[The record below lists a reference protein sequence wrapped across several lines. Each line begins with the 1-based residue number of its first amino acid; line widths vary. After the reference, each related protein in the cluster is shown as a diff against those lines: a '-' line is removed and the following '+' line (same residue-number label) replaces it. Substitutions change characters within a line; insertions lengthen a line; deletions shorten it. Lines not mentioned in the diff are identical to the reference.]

1 MERRLQAEEA
11 KRLAG
16 EPLDEQT
23 RGALAILAARSAKA
37 EPEPPLTKADGR
49 REVASK
55 VVRDMIDYEETE
67 HENVEALFEYER
79 LIEKDVS
86 DEDLLNRPI
95 LEVVA
100 LICQELGVE
109 PDWNLWKPEHFA
121 DPRWGLTEA
130 ELSEDAHPLGPY
142 EPCTAN
148 WPPPGSVMPLPGTTP
163 RAADA
168 IPSLSLR
175 GEAAIRI
182 ETTKHTKT
190 TKDRRPAARSGI
202 DGALRARAPS
212 WCAWCAWWFLF
223 LRPRRSAAPD
233 EVRPPSTERMARQFL
248 PPQTLR

>member
-1 MERRLQAEEA
+1 MTEPDALDAPTLDPAAELYARQMADLRGLAEAAMGFIGSLQLKVAAGKDTGPRETAETFERYARSVRLTIAMERRLQAEEA

-16 EPLDEQT
+16 DPLDEQT
-23 RGALAILAARSAKA
+23 RGALAILAARSAAAK
-37 EPEPPLTKADGR
+37 PEPPLTKAEGR

-55 VVRDMIDYEETE
+55 VVRDMIDYEDSE

-86 DEDLLNRPI
+86 DEDLMNRPI

-148 WPPPGSVMPLPGTTP
+148 WPPPGTVMPLPGMTLQP
-163 RAADA
+163 PGS
-168 IPSLSLR
+168 PS
-175 GEAAIRI
+175 
-182 ETTKHTKT
+182 
-190 TKDRRPAARSGI
+190 
-202 DGALRARAPS
+202 
-212 WCAWCAWWFLF
+212 
-223 LRPRRSAAPD
+223 RRS
-233 EVRPPSTERMARQFL
+233 RN
-248 PPQTLR
+248 QT